1 MRLSSAKHTRQ
12 EVPMRVVL
20 LVLSCTVLLSGE
32 IRAQAAK
39 FELQAG
45 LGYAWVFDAGGISF
59 AAALDRSLS
68 PATTRLQHRLG
79 GTLWYAHTG
88 IASDPDDPYGRHIY
102 GMGVRYQLALA
113 RAASFRPYLAVP
125 LQVLH
130 SRIPDRYTL
139 QSANVGRHGI
149 PDPGPPSPI
158 EDRIGGEWGWG
169 TGVELGFRLGIGKRV
184 SGHTSVQ
191 ALYQDIYETGSRHG
205 AWNWHAGI
213 TYAFNGS

>member
-1 MRLSSAKHTRQ
+1 MRA
-12 EVPMRVVL
+12 VFAFVL
-20 LVLSCTVLLSGE
+20 GSTVLLCGE
-32 IRAQAAK
+32 IQAQAAE

-45 LGYAWVFDAGGISF
+45 LGYARVFDAGGISF

-88 IASDPDDPYGRHIY
+88 IASDPDDPYGRHVY
-102 GMGVRYQLALA
+102 GMGLRYQIALA
-113 RAASFRPYLAVP
+113 RAPSFRPYLAIP

-130 SRIPDRYTL
+130 SKIPDRDMAL
-139 QSANVGRHGI
+139 ASASLRRHGV
-149 PDPGPPSPI
+149 PEPEPPAPI

-169 TGVELGFRLGIGKRV
+169 TGLELGFRLAMGKRL

-191 ALYQDIYETGSRHG
+191 ALYQDIYEAGSRHG